1 MDKKG
6 SNRQRSFDVYCS
18 DSYTAK
24 SLWDELDRKCNTE
37 EQGLEKYYVS
47 KFMRYQMV
55 EDRSVVE
62 QTHEIINLEHA
73 LADAE
78 MKFPEKFLVMSI
90 VDKFPKSWK
99 NFGMTL
105 KHQKGRLSLD
115 DLMIAISI
123 EEEYRNQRHKMPVE
137 HQPRANLIVG
147 HWAKLCPNKKAKTGQ
162 AVVNM
167 VVGGSSGASTSGA
180 TDGYVSVQPELLTI
194 YEPYDWLIDTGA
206 NVHVCADKSLFVSYQ
221 AISGRTVSMGNS
233 STAEVLGIGSV
244 DLKFPSGRILSL
256 KRVHHVPTIRRNII
270 SGSVIV
276 RKEYELVFKFNK
288 VVIQQF
294 GIFIGKGY
302 LDDGLFKVQ
311 VDNNKIDVSDS
322 IILNVESS
330 TLWHSRYCY
339 AFLMKN
345 KDEALDKFI
354 LFKNEA
360 ETQTG
365 KKLKRLRSDRGGE
378 YESSK
383 FNEYC
388 QTFGIIHKETPLYS
402 PSSNG
407 MAERKN
413 RTFKDMI
420 NSLLLTSG
428 LPKYLWGEALNTA
441 CHILNRV
448 PLKHN
453 TSTPFE
459 LWRGRKPSL
468 KYFRVWGC
476 LAKVLILEHKRKKLG
491 PKTVDA
497 VFLGYVET
505 SYALRFLVI
514 KSEIP
519 GIEVN
524 TIVEF
529 RDAVFL
535 EDVFPLKTGIRS
547 NVSLDDSLASTS
559 IPEHVEKMSNV
570 GVGPSSSN
578 QTHEESDEPR
588 RSKRARIVK
597 DFESDFVAY
606 NIEDDPITFKDAM
619 ASSEAKQWKEAVKS
633 EMDSIVSNGTWVLV
647 DLPPG
652 CTIIGCK
659 WIFKRKLKPD
669 GTIDKFK
676 AKLLAK
682 GFKQKEGIDYFD
694 TYSPVARLTTIRVLI
709 ALASVYN
716 LPIHQMDV
724 KTAFLYGELEEEFTW
739 ISLRGSCLDI
749 ITETKS
755 VLKNKYEMKDMG
767 ETNVILGIKST
778 RSTDGI
784 AISQSHYVEKII
796 EKFGYQNSRI
806 AKTPYDPSVALFKNE
821 SGVPVAQLRYSQ
833 IIGSLQYLANGTRPD
848 ISFSVSK
855 LARYTSCP
863 DKTHLGALDRV
874 LRYLK
879 GTVSLAIHYGRF
891 PAVLEGYS
899 DASWIAKNS
908 GSNGCSGYVFTLG
921 GGAVSWKSA
930 KQTLITRSTFEA
942 ELCALDTTGTEAEWL
957 FGLLSQLPIVSQPLS
972 PIVVHCDS
980 RTTIAKVRSCKYN
993 QKTKRHIQVRLK
1005 SIRALV
1011 SDRVIGIDF
1020 VGTKDNVA
1028 DPLTKGLNLSQV
1040 HKSRLGMGLK
1050 THE

>member
-1 MDKKG
+1 MAEPISIAIPITQKVDLTANENLVDDERTFVSDSDSAVDRKG
-6 SNRQRSFDVYCS
+6 SGRGAILSALSNTLFDVYCS

-24 SLWDELDRKCNTE
+24 SLWDELNRKYNTE
-37 EQGLEKYYVS
+37 EQGLEKYSVS

-55 EDRSVVE
+55 EDRSVAE

-73 LADAE
+73 LTDAE
-78 MKFPEKFLVMSI
+78 MKLPEKFLVMSI
-90 VDKFPKSWK
+90 VDKFPKSWE

-115 DLMIAISI
+115 DLIIAISI
-123 EEEYRNQRHKMPVE
+123 EEEHINQTHKMPVE
-137 HQPRANLIVG
+137 HQPRANLIVGKQKVG

-167 VVGGSSGASTSGA
+167 VVGGSSSASTSGA
-180 TDGYVSVQPELLTI
+180 TDGYVFVQPELLTI

-206 NVHVCADKSLFVSYQ
+206 NVHICADKSLFVSYQ

-233 STAEVLGIGSV
+233 STADVLGIGSV

-256 KRVHHVPTIRRNII
+256 K
-270 SGSVIV
+270 
-276 RKEYELVFKFNK
+276 E
-288 VVIQQF
+288 
-294 GIFIGKGY
+294 FIMY
-302 LDDGLFKVQ
+302 
-311 VDNNKIDVSDS
+311 
-322 IILNVESS
+322 
-330 TLWHSRYCY
+330 
-339 AFLMKN
+339 
-345 KDEALDKFI
+345 
-354 LFKNEA
+354 
-360 ETQTG
+360 
-365 KKLKRLRSDRGGE
+365 
-378 YESSK
+378 
-383 FNEYC
+383 
-388 QTFGIIHKETPLYS
+388 PL
-402 PSSNG
+402 
-407 MAERKN
+407 
-413 RTFKDMI
+413 
-420 NSLLLTSG
+420 LLLTSG
-428 LPKYLWGEALNTA
+428 LPKYLRGEALNTA

-459 LWRGRKPSL
+459 LWKGRKPSL

-476 LAKVLILEHKRKKLG
+476 LAKVLVPDHKRKKLG
-491 PKTVDA
+491 PKTVDV

-505 SYALRFLVI
+505 SFALRFLVI
-514 KSEIP
+514 KSKIP

-535 EDVFPLKTGIRS
+535 EAVFPLKTGIPS
-547 NVSLDDSLASTS
+547 NFSLDDSLASTS

-578 QTHEESDEPR
+578 QTYEESDEPR
-588 RSKRARIVK
+588 QSKRARIVQ
-597 DFESDFVAY
+597 DFGSDFVTY

-647 DLPPG
+647 DLPPR
-652 CTIIGCK
+652 C
-659 WIFKRKLKPD
+659 
-669 GTIDKFK
+669 
-676 AKLLAK
+676 
-682 GFKQKEGIDYFD
+682 
-694 TYSPVARLTTIRVLI
+694 TTIGSRLITIQVLI
-709 ALASVYN
+709 ALTLVYN

-724 KTAFLYGELEEEFTW
+724 KTVFLYGELEEEIYMDQPEGFVAHGNEHKVCKLVKSLYGLKQAPKQWHEKFDKTILAFGFTVNENDKC
-739 ISLRGSCLDI
+739 IYCKVKGDKMIILCLYVDDILLIGSCLDI
-749 ITETKS
+749 ITETKLF
-755 VLKNKYEMKDMG
+755 LKNKFEMKDMG
-767 ETNVILGIKST
+767 EANVILGIKLT
-778 RSTDGI
+778 RSTDRI

-821 SGVPVAQLRYSQ
+821 SGVSVAQLRYSQ
-833 IIGSLQYLANGTRPD
+833 IIGSLQYLAKGTRPN

-863 DKTHLGALDRV
+863 DKTHWGALDRV

-879 GTVSLAIHYGRF
+879 GSVSLAIYYGIF
-891 PAVLEGYS
+891 PVVLEGYS

-921 GGAVSWKSA
+921 EGAVSWKSA
-930 KQTLITRSTFEA
+930 KQTLITRSMFEA
-942 ELCALDTTGTEAEWL
+942 ELCALNTTGTEAEWL
-957 FGLLSQLPIVSQPLS
+957 FGLLSQLPVVSQPLS
-972 PIVVHCDS
+972 PIAVHCDS
-980 RTTIAKVRSCKYN
+980 QTTIAKVRSRKYN

-1011 SDRVIGIDF
+1011 SDRLMGIDF
-1020 VGTKDNVA
+1020 VGTKDNVT
-1028 DPLTKGLNLSQV
+1028 DP
-1040 HKSRLGMGLK
+1040 
-1050 THE
+1050 

>member
-1 MDKKG
+1 MAEPISVAIPIAPKVDLTGLPDKFSGQFFKRWQQRMKIWLTMKG
-6 SNRQRSFDVYCS
+6 LLTVIQAEERFSALSNTLFDVYCS

-24 SLWDELDRKCNTE
+24 SLWDELDRKYNTE
-37 EQGLEKYYVS
+37 EQGLEKYSVS

-55 EDRSVVE
+55 EDRSVAE

-78 MKFPEKFLVMSI
+78 MKLPEKFL
-90 VDKFPKSWK
+90 
-99 NFGMTL
+99 
-105 KHQKGRLSLD
+105 
-115 DLMIAISI
+115 
-123 EEEYRNQRHKMPVE
+123 
-137 HQPRANLIVG
+137 VG

-180 TDGYVSVQPELLTI
+180 TEGYVSVQPELLTI
-194 YEPYDWLIDTGA
+194 YEPCDWLIDTGA

-221 AISGRTVSMGNS
+221 AITGKTVSMGNS
-233 STAEVLGIGSV
+233 STAKVLGIGSV

-256 KRVHHVPTIRRNII
+256 KRVHHVPTVRRNII

-276 RKEYELVFKFNK
+276 REGYELAFKFNK

-294 GIFIGKGY
+294 GNFVG
-302 LDDGLFKVQ
+302 
-311 VDNNKIDVSDS
+311 
-322 IILNVESS
+322 
-330 TLWHSRYCY
+330 
-339 AFLMKN
+339 
-345 KDEALDKFI
+345 
-354 LFKNEA
+354 
-360 ETQTG
+360 
-365 KKLKRLRSDRGGE
+365 
-378 YESSK
+378 
-383 FNEYC
+383 
-388 QTFGIIHKETPLYS
+388 KETPPYS

-407 MAERKN
+407 VAERKN

-459 LWRGRKPSL
+459 LWKGIPS
-468 KYFRVWGC
+468 
-476 LAKVLILEHKRKKLG
+476 
-491 PKTVDA
+491 
-497 VFLGYVET
+497 
-505 SYALRFLVI
+505 S
-514 KSEIP
+514 
-519 GIEVN
+519 
-524 TIVEF
+524 
-529 RDAVFL
+529 
-535 EDVFPLKTGIRS
+535 
-547 NVSLDDSLASTS
+547 VSLDDSLASTS
-559 IPEHVEKMSNV
+559 IPEHVEKMTNV
-570 GVGPSSSN
+570 GVNPNSASL
-578 QTHEESDEPR
+578 THEESDIPR
-588 RSKRARIVK
+588 RSKRARVVK
-597 DFESDFVAY
+597 DFGSDFVTY
-606 NIEDDPITFKDAM
+606 NIEDDPVTFKDAM
-619 ASSEAKQWKEAVKS
+619 ASLEAKQWKEAVKS

-652 CTIIGCK
+652 CTTIGCK
-659 WIFKRKLKPD
+659 WIFKKKLKPD
-669 GTIDKFK
+669 GSIDKFK
-676 AKLLAK
+676 ARLVAK

-716 LPIHQMDV
+716 LSIHQMDV
-724 KTAFLYGELEEEFTW
+724 KTAFLYGELEEEIYMDQPEGFVAHGNERKVCKLVKSLYGLKQAPKQWHEKFDQTILAFGFT
-739 ISLRGSCLDI
+739 
-749 ITETKS
+749 
-755 VLKNKYEMKDMG
+755 NKFEMKDMG
-767 ETNVILGIKST
+767 EADVILGIKLI

-784 AISQSHYVEKII
+784 AISQSHYVEKIL

-806 AKTPYDPSVALFKNE
+806 AKTPYDSSVALFKNE
-821 SGVPVAQLRYSQ
+821 SGVSVAQLRYSQ
-833 IIGSLQYLANGTRPD
+833 IIGSLQYLTNGTRPD

-863 DKTHLGALDRV
+863 DKTHWGALDRV

-957 FGLLSQLPIVSQPLS
+957 FGLLSQLPIVSQPLP
-972 PIVVHCDS
+972 PIAVHCDS
-980 RTTIAKVRSCKYN
+980 QTTIAKVRSRKYN

-1028 DPLTKGLNLSQV
+1028 DPLTKGLDLSQV
-1040 HKSRLGMGLK
+1040 NKSRLGMGLK
-1050 THE
+1050 THQ